1 MARSGSWSRSHGKL
15 TGVIAALG
23 VGVAACAGA
32 GSADASKSV
41 GGGSFYTD
49 PPVVKN
55 LSCRAGCSE
64 THSAV
69 PAGSTVLVKSGG
81 SLKVGGRNLSSV
93 KKVIFLGGKSFGDEA
108 RATPTSVGSKSLTVK
123 VPASATS
130 GPIQLLDDALR
141 KSKPS
146 SVRIKLPVDQN
157 ANAVRARIVQVAESQ
172 IGESEHPPGSNCS
185 KYGPCEAWCADF
197 ATWVW
202 RQAGVSIDRIGLVR
216 NLRLWGR
223 DHGTWKP
230 GYNNNP
236 RPGDFVIF
244 SDLHVGL
251 VERASS
257 NSITIIAGNTGTN
270 NVARRGPSS
279 PANGTSMGPAA
290 ITGYVSPVTR
300 SGHRV
305 SASAAYSLP
314 RPTAAQMAAQDPQ
327 DHNPRLAAQER

>member
-1 MARSGSWSRSHGKL
+1 L
-15 TGVIAALG
+15 TVVISALG
-23 VGVAACAGA
+23 AGVVLCLGA
-32 GSADASKSV
+32 GSAEASKSV

-49 PPVVKN
+49 PPVIKG
-55 LSCRAGCSE
+55 LACRAGCAE

-69 PAGSTVLVKSGG
+69 PSGSTVLVKSGG
-81 SLKVGGRNLSSV
+81 SLKVSGRNLSSV
-93 KKVIFLGGKSFGDEA
+93 KKVIFLGSKSYGDEA

-130 GPIQLLDDALR
+130 GPVQLLDDALR
-141 KSKPS
+141 KSKAS
-146 SVRIKLPVDQN
+146 SMRIKMPVNLD
-157 ANAVRARIVQVAESQ
+157 AKAVRARIVQVAESQ
-172 IGESEHPPGSNCS
+172 IGVSEHPAGSNCT

-202 RQAGVSIDRIGLVR
+202 RQAGVPIDRIALVR

-236 RPGDFVIF
+236 QPGDFVIF

-257 NSITIIAGNTGTN
+257 RSITIIAGNTSLN
-270 NVARRGPSS
+270 AVARRGPSS

-290 ITGYVSPVTR
+290 ITGYVSPLLR

-305 SASAAYSLP
+305 SASASYSLP
-314 RPTAAQMAAQDPQ
+314 RPTAAQIAAQDPQ
-327 DHNPRLAAQER
+327 DRNPRLAAQER